1 MKYGAQ
7 RVWGTIGFG
16 VTALISGYAVD
27 MYTDP
32 VSKSH
37 NFTPAILMM
46 LAFCSFDIFSI
57 KKLKLPKLSSSE
69 SILKDVKDLVKDKK
83 IALFLVFATIAG
95 IIDSFIIYYM
105 FWHLEEVAEATGNK

>member
-7 RVWGTIGFG
+7 RVCGTIGFG
-16 VTALISGYAVD
+16 LTALISGYAVD

-32 VSKSH
+32 ITNRH
-37 NFTPAILMM
+37 NFTPAILVM
-46 LAFCSFDIFSI
+46 LAFSSFDIISI
-57 KKLKLPKLSSSE
+57 KKLKLPQLSSSE
-69 SILKDVKDLVKDKK
+69 SIWKDVRDLVKDKK

-105 FWHLEEVAEATGNK
+105 FWHLEEVAEATGKF